1 MEIQFW
7 KNNRMLPVL
16 VFIISILAYY
26 GFAYRL
32 ERTDYLELS
41 VLYTALFASYY
52 YLVSRNKEEFTFLA
66 VLSILFRLVFIL
78 AIPNLSQDF
87 YRFIWDGRMILEG
100 LNPYLFTP
108 DSIVENGQVPI
119 AQAQELLVG
128 MGSLSA
134 GNFTNYPPVNQLC
147 FVIANLLSANSIL
160 GSVIA
165 MHILILL
172 ADVGTLFI
180 GKKLLEKF
188 NIPVHHIFWYILSPF
203 VIIELTGN
211 LHFEGVMVFF
221 LLLSIY
227 LLHTNRWKMAAV
239 FFALS
244 VSIKLIP
251 LIFIPLLFQK
261 LGCKKWLWFSTIVG
275 GVSALLFLPF
285 LSQEFLVNYA
295 NTVGLWFQ
303 KFEFNASIY
312 YLLREVGYTFRGY
325 NEIAIIGFSLSI
337 VVLLVVIAMSIFR
350 KNVRTLD
357 LITSM
362 LFALVFFFFTTTTM
376 HPWYLVTPLLLS
388 IFTKYRFVLVWSFV
402 IFLSY
407 FAYLNGGNQENLW
420 IIFFEYLIVYGV
432 LIFELYSYYSIKKSL
447 P

>member
-1 MEIQFW
+1 
-7 KNNRMLPVL
+7 MLLAV
-16 VFIISILAYY
+16 VFMVSLLAYY

-32 ERTDYLELS
+32 QRTEYVKLS

-52 YLVSRNKEEFTFLA
+52 YLVSRYKEEFAFLA
-66 VLSILFRLVFIL
+66 ILSILFRLVFL
-78 AIPNLSQDF
+78 VAIPNLSQDF
-87 YRFIWDGRMILEG
+87 YRFIWDGRMIIEG
-100 LNPYLFTP
+100 FNPYLFTP
-108 DSIVENGQVPI
+108 DSLLESGQVPI
-119 AQAQELLVG
+119 AQAQELHAG

-147 FVIANLLSANSIL
+147 FVLANLLSTHSIL
-160 GSVIA
+160 GSAIV
-165 MHILILL
+165 MRMLILL
-172 ADVGTLFI
+172 ADVGTLFV
-180 GKKLLEKF
+180 GKKLLEKL
-188 NIPVHHIFWYILSPF
+188 NLPVHHIFWYILSPF

-244 VSIKLIP
+244 VSVKLIP
-251 LIFIPLLFQK
+251 LIFIPLLIQK
-261 LGCKKWLWFSTIVG
+261 LAWKKWLGFSAIVG
-275 GVSALLFLPF
+275 GVSTLLFLPF
-285 LSQEFLVNYA
+285 FSQEFLVNYA
-295 NTVGLWFQ
+295 NTVGLWFH

-312 YLLREVGYTFRGY
+312 YVLREIGYAFRGY
-325 NEIAIIGFSLSI
+325 NEIAIIGFLLSI
-337 VVLLVVIAMSIFR
+337 VVLLVVMGMSIFR
-350 KNVRTLD
+350 KNAKTQD

-376 HPWYLVTPLLLS
+376 HPWYLATPLLLA

-407 FAYLNGGNQENLW
+407 FAYLNGDNQENLG
-420 IIFFEYLIVYGV
+420 IVFFEYLIVYGI
-432 LIFELYSYYSIKKSL
+432 LIYELYSYYHIKKKPTLTSSSR
-447 P
+447 